1 MACVRTILVLGLG
14 LALNGCQMASQ
25 WTSKLTGQVSRM
37 LDTSKTT
44 VKPLE
49 DGYFQVEIE
58 ASQIRGLGG
67 PRSASLA
74 SYVDQEVTKSGLC
87 KGGTR
92 VVSEWWGN
100 GYYGVKGQCK

>member
-1 MACVRTILVLGLG
+1 MVCARTILVLGLC
-14 LALNGCQMASQ
+14 LALNGCQLASQ
-25 WTSKLTGQVSRM
+25 WTNQLTSQVSRM
-37 LDTSKTT
+37 LDTSRTT

-49 DGYFQVEIE
+49 DGFFQVEIE
-58 ASQIRGLGG
+58 PSQVKGLGG
-67 PRSASLA
+67 PRSATLA
-74 SYVDQEVTKSGLC
+74 SFVDQEAAKSGLC